1 MKIVKWKLC
10 YGLSIVIEQNKNFMI
25 RWCFARC
32 GWEITQ
38 TLKKQL
44 QPFLCSPAMIFFLWK
59 PPCWS
64 LSVKN
69 KISAQPISVSFRN
82 VRRDLELLMS
92 SLSTRPFMWKSSNTN
107 ANSVEKSLGLK
118 DVSSHTSSITLV
130 RIRFLFVINPLIL
143 LSSCYST
150 STVFPC
156 KLVLRIWC

>member
-1 MKIVKWKLC
+1 MMFCKVRLRNYTAISVLTS
-10 YGLSIVIEQNKNFMI
+10 YDI
-25 RWCFARC
+25 
-32 GWEITQ
+32 
-38 TLKKQL
+38 
-44 QPFLCSPAMIFFLWK
+44 FLWK
-59 PPCWS
+59 PQCWS

-82 VRRDLELLMS
+82 VRKDLELLMS
-92 SLSTRPFMWKSSNTN
+92 SPSTRPFMWKSSNTN

-156 KLVLRIWC
+156 KLVLRIWWQIEITNFI